1 MLDMFVRMKMYSF
14 IYIRIWKSPI
24 IIYTS
29 IIYNILTDFNQI
41 LVGTTSL
48 RKYICYVINKE
59 KIMNNELCQIENL
72 ANLIQVLK
80 DIIPE
85 GIEEKLEADGIQ
97 VSLIKRDGDIKIN
110 VTSEEKPFN
119 DSEVKEY
126 ISNFKS
132 NIEALDDSLF
142 VKVTEEF
149 SKTFD
154 TKEFN
159 NLLELD
165 SYTKQEAEKVAEM
178 ISEFSD
184 IVCKN
189 LQCEI
194 EKLVELYERF

>member
-1 MLDMFVRMKMYSF
+1 
-14 IYIRIWKSPI
+14 
-24 IIYTS
+24 
-29 IIYNILTDFNQI
+29 
-41 LVGTTSL
+41 
-48 RKYICYVINKE
+48 
-59 KIMNNELCQIENL
+59 MNNELCQIENL
-72 ANLIQVLK
+72 ANLIQVLN

-97 VSLIKRDGDIKIN
+97 VSLVKKDGDIKIN

-119 DSEVKEY
+119 DSEVKKY
-126 ISNFKS
+126 VSKFRN

-149 SKTFD
+149 GETFD
-154 TKEFN
+154 TKEFDT
-159 NLLELD
+159 LLKLG

-178 ISEFSD
+178 ISKFSD
-184 IVCKN
+184 IVCKH

>member
-1 MLDMFVRMKMYSF
+1 
-14 IYIRIWKSPI
+14 
-24 IIYTS
+24 
-29 IIYNILTDFNQI
+29 
-41 LVGTTSL
+41 
-48 RKYICYVINKE
+48 
-59 KIMNNELCQIENL
+59 MNNELCQIENL

-85 GIEEKLEADGIQ
+85 GIEEKLEADGLQ

-119 DSEVKEY
+119 DSEIKKYV
-126 ISNFKS
+126 SDFRN

-149 SKTFD
+149 GETFD

-159 NLLELD
+159 NLLKLD
-165 SYTKQEAEKVAEM
+165 RYTKQEAEKVAEM
-178 ISEFSD
+178 ISEFSN
-184 IVCKN
+184 IVCEH

>member
-1 MLDMFVRMKMYSF
+1 
-14 IYIRIWKSPI
+14 
-24 IIYTS
+24 
-29 IIYNILTDFNQI
+29 
-41 LVGTTSL
+41 
-48 RKYICYVINKE
+48 
-59 KIMNNELCQIENL
+59 MNNELCQIENL
-72 ANLIQVLK
+72 ANLIQVLN

-85 GIEEKLEADGIQ
+85 GIEEKLEANGIQ
-97 VSLIKRDGDIKIN
+97 VSLIKKDGDIKIN

-142 VKVTEEF
+142 VKVTEELG
-149 SKTFD
+149 KTFD

-178 ISEFSD
+178 ISEFSN
-184 IVCKN
+184 IVCEH

>member
-1 MLDMFVRMKMYSF
+1 
-14 IYIRIWKSPI
+14 
-24 IIYTS
+24 
-29 IIYNILTDFNQI
+29 
-41 LVGTTSL
+41 
-48 RKYICYVINKE
+48 
-59 KIMNNELCQIENL
+59 MNNELCQIENL
-72 ANLIQVLK
+72 ANLIQVLN

-97 VSLIKRDGDIKIN
+97 ISLIKKDGDIKIN

-119 DSEVKEY
+119 DSEIKKYVSEFR
-126 ISNFKS
+126 N
-132 NIEALDDSLF
+132 NIKALDDSLF

-149 SKTFD
+149 GETFD
-154 TKEFN
+154 TKEFD
-159 NLLELD
+159 NLLKLD
-165 SYTKQEAEKVAEM
+165 RYTKQEAEKVAEM

>member
-1 MLDMFVRMKMYSF
+1 
-14 IYIRIWKSPI
+14 
-24 IIYTS
+24 
-29 IIYNILTDFNQI
+29 
-41 LVGTTSL
+41 
-48 RKYICYVINKE
+48 
-59 KIMNNELCQIENL
+59 MNNELCQIENL
-72 ANLIQVLK
+72 ANLIQVLN

-85 GIEEKLEADGIQ
+85 GIEEKLEANGIQ
-97 VSLIKRDGDIKIN
+97 VSLIKKDGDIKIN

-119 DSEVKEY
+119 DSEIKKYV
-126 ISNFKS
+126 SDFRN

-149 SKTFD
+149 GKTFD

-165 SYTKQEAEKVAEM
+165 SYTKQEAEKVAKM

-184 IVCKN
+184 IVCGY

>member
-1 MLDMFVRMKMYSF
+1 
-14 IYIRIWKSPI
+14 
-24 IIYTS
+24 
-29 IIYNILTDFNQI
+29 
-41 LVGTTSL
+41 
-48 RKYICYVINKE
+48 
-59 KIMNNELCQIENL
+59 MNNELCQIENL
-72 ANLIQVLK
+72 ANLIQILK
-80 DIIPE
+80 DTIPE

-149 SKTFD
+149 GKTFD

-165 SYTKQEAEKVAEM
+165 SYTKQEAEKVTEM
-178 ISEFSD
+178 ISEFSN
-184 IVCKN
+184 IVCEH

>member
-1 MLDMFVRMKMYSF
+1 
-14 IYIRIWKSPI
+14 
-24 IIYTS
+24 
-29 IIYNILTDFNQI
+29 
-41 LVGTTSL
+41 
-48 RKYICYVINKE
+48 
-59 KIMNNELCQIENL
+59 MNNELCQIENL
-72 ANLIQVLK
+72 ANLIQVLN

-149 SKTFD
+149 GKTFD

-194 EKLVELYERF
+194 EKLVKLYERF